1 MVASQL
7 ISHLT
12 ENNLFEPLQSGFR
25 KFYSTETALVKVTN
39 DLLIASDSG
48 YFSILILLDL
58 SAAFD
63 TVDHLVLITRLETDF
78 GVSDIALNWF
88 RSYLSDRKQFV
99 SMGGFRSKI
108 GVVQSG
114 VPQGSILGPLLFNIY
129 IFTLGQLLR
138 SLGLKFH
145 LYADDTQIYIHTK
158 PNDTVSVDFL
168 PTCISKIKEWMS
180 QHFLCLNSEKA
191 EVMLIGSP
199 HQLRKAG
206 SITLSVDGSI
216 MKFKRIW
223 GLFSTPI

>member
-63 TVDHLVLITRLETDF
+63 TVDHLVLITRLEAVF

-88 RSYLSDRKQFV
+88 RSYLSDHKQFV
-99 SMGGFRSKI
+99 
-108 GVVQSG
+108 
-114 VPQGSILGPLLFNIY
+114 
-129 IFTLGQLLR
+129 
-138 SLGLKFH
+138 FH
-145 LYADDTQIYIHTK
+145 GWI
-158 PNDTVSVDFL
+158 
-168 PTCISKIKEWMS
+168 
-180 QHFLCLNSEKA
+180 
-191 EVMLIGSP
+191 
-199 HQLRKAG
+199 
-206 SITLSVDGSI
+206 
-216 MKFKRIW
+216 
-223 GLFSTPI
+223 